1 MKTNQHIGD
10 VMISHGF
17 ITYAQLSAALAEQ
30 ASGNSKRIGEILREQ
45 KLITEHQLLIALGE
59 RLSLPVIDITQY
71 NIDLAVMSTIP
82 KILCQK
88 YCMIAISATDSV
100 VTLVVNDPLD
110 FYAIEDLKSF
120 FDKQCELL
128 ICERA
133 AILDAINRSYSE
145 VETRSVADVASGSFT
160 TIDAVVEDFSVSDE
174 HAPIV
179 NLVNS
184 IVIKGYLEGASDI
197 HFEPFERHFQVRL
210 RVDGQ
215 LLDYMDLEKG
225 LSASMTTRIKILA
238 DLDIAER
245 RIPQDGNFKL
255 LIEKKPV
262 GIRVSTIP
270 TPFGE
275 KLVLRFLSR
284 EVALDNAEHY
294 GMSPQNYEKIAKILK
309 NPYGMIYIT
318 GPTGSG
324 KTTTLYMIVEE
335 LAKHPINVST
345 IEDPVERSL
354 PRVNQTQVNP
364 KAGFTF
370 QNGLRALLRQDP
382 DVILLGE
389 TRDSESAQIAVSA
402 AITGHLVLST
412 LHTNDAISSIVRL
425 KDMGVPSYLVAN
437 SLVGVVAQR
446 LVKKVCP
453 ICKETYQAT
462 DRERAILPSATTLVR
477 GKGCNACGQSGYK
490 GRIAVHEIV
499 EMDRAIRSMVADNAP
514 SGDIYSYVHDKGDTK
529 TIADNIAE
537 LVLSGVTSMEEY
549 EKNAALII

>member
-1 MKTNQHIGD
+1 MKNNQTIGD
-10 VMISHGF
+10 VLVHSGC
-17 ITYAQLSAALAEQ
+17 ITQAQLDIALAQQE
-30 ASGNSKRIGEILREQ
+30 GNESKRIGEILLENNF
-45 KLITEHQLLIALGE
+45 ITEQQLLKILAE
-59 RLSLPVIDITQY
+59 RLSLRVIDLSQHTV
-71 NIDLAVMSTIP
+71 DLAVMSTIP
-82 KILCQK
+82 KALCQK
-88 YCMIAISATDSV
+88 HCMIAIAATESF

-110 FYAIEDLKSF
+110 LYAIEDLKSF
-120 FDKQCELL
+120 FDKQCELVL
-128 ICERA
+128 CGRT
-133 AILDAINRSYSE
+133 AILDAISRSYSE
-145 VETRSVADVASGSFT
+145 VETRSVADVATDSYVP
-160 TIDAVVEDFSVSDE
+160 IEIAVEDFSVSDT

-184 IVIKGYLEGASDI
+184 IVMKGYFEGASDI

-215 LLDYMDLEKG
+215 LVDYMDLERG
-225 LSASMTTRIKILA
+225 LASSVSTRIKILSE
-238 DLDIAER
+238 LDIAER

-255 LIEKKPV
+255 LIDNKPV

-284 EVALDNAEHY
+284 DVAMDHADKF
-294 GMSPQNYEKIAKILK
+294 GMNEENYKKICRILK

-335 LAKHPINVST
+335 LAKQPINVST
-345 IEDPVERSL
+345 IEDPVERPI
-354 PRVNQTQVNP
+354 PRVNQTQVNL

-389 TRDSESAQIAVSA
+389 TRDTESAQIAVSA

-425 KDMGVPSYLVAN
+425 KDMEVPSYLVAN
-437 SLVGVVAQR
+437 SLVGMVAQR

-453 ICKETYQAT
+453 FCKETYAATADELAVLPQAK
-462 DRERAILPSATTLVR
+462 TLVR
-477 GKGCNACGQSGYK
+477 GKGCIACSQSGYK

-499 EMDRAIRSMVADNAP
+499 EMDRNIRQMVAENVP
-514 SGDIYSYVHDKGDTK
+514 SGEIYTYVHDKGDTK

-537 LVLSGVTSMEEY
+537 LVVSGVTSFEEY
-549 EKNAALII
+549 EKNAALLI